1 MENASKALLM
11 AAGVLITILIVSL
24 IIFARNRASDFY
36 NSDDAIDDTS
46 DVTKFNL
53 QFTNYERND
62 VKGVELISLSNKIA
76 DYNFRHSNAEGAK
89 NDEGYQFITLIV
101 DIGASNS
108 AADPFKYGDNSVLF
122 GNQTVFTQSGV
133 SNAFSNINSEMYR
146 AENTYGKKNLRNLAK
161 AIYVVFPNKSVEDI
175 TDFDKL
181 SSVKKFKEITS
192 SKDVGLETYKTL
204 YDNVKN
210 CDLNDTAK
218 VITQFNTIQTIFKD
232 VSLKYYEYTQFKK
245 GIFKYK
251 ENSTR
256 YAENGRIISMEFDF
270 TGKVE

>member
-11 AAGVLITILIVSL
+11 AAGVLITILIISL
-24 IIFARNRASDFY
+24 ILFARNRVADFY
-36 NSDDAIDDTS
+36 NSDDSIENTS

-53 QFTNYERND
+53 QFTNYERDD
-62 VKGVELISLSNKIA
+62 VKGVELISLSNKI
-76 DYNFRHSNAEGAK
+76 AEGAK

-108 AADPFKYGDNSVLF
+108 AADPFKYGDNRVLF

-161 AIYVVFPNKSVEDI
+161 AIYTVFPNKNINDI
-175 TDFDKL
+175 TDYEKL
-181 SSVKKFKEITS
+181 NSVKKFQEITS
-192 SKDVGLETYKTL
+192 SKDVSLETYKTL

>member
-11 AAGVLITILIVSL
+11 AAGVLITILIISL
-24 IIFARNRASDFY
+24 ILFARNRVADFY
-36 NSDDAIDDTS
+36 NSDDSIENTS

-53 QFTNYERND
+53 QFTNYERDD

-76 DYNFRHSNAEGAK
+76 DYNSRHSNAEGAK

-108 AADPFKYGDNSVLF
+108 AADPFKYGDNRVLF

-161 AIYVVFPNKSVEDI
+161 AIYTVFPNKNINDI
-175 TDFDKL
+175 TDYEKL
-181 SSVKKFKEITS
+181 NSVKKFQEITS
-192 SKDVGLETYKTL
+192 SKDVSNATYKNY
-204 YDNVKN
+204 YDKI
-210 CDLNDTAK
+210 DLNKTEQVNSKFK
-218 VITQFNTIQTIFKD
+218 VIQDNFKD
-232 VSLKYYEYTQFKK
+232 ISLKYYEYTQFKK
-245 GIFKYK
+245 GIFKYV
-251 ENSTR
+251 ENSTT
-256 YAENGRIISMEFDF
+256 YADNGRITKMEFRF

>member
-24 IIFARNRASDFY
+24 IIFARNKAADFY
-36 NSDDAIDDTS
+36 NSNDAIDDTS

-101 DIGASNS
+101 NLGTSSNDAS
-108 AADPFKYGDNSVLF
+108 DPLAYSGSRQLF
-122 GNQTVFTQSGV
+122 TATQYV
-133 SNAFSNINSEMYR
+133 QKDTSNAFADINDDMYE
-146 AENTYGKKNLRNLAK
+146 AENYFGKKNLRNLAK
-161 AIYVVFPNKSVEDI
+161 AIYTVFPNKSVGDI
-175 TDFDKL
+175 TDFEKL

-192 SKDVGLETYKTL
+192 SKDAGLDYKTF

-210 CDLNDTAK
+210 CDLNDTDK
-218 VITQFNTIQTIFKD
+218 VKTLFNEIQTKFKET
-232 VSLKYYEYTQFKK
+232 SINYYEYTQFKK

-256 YAENGRIISMEFDF
+256 YAENGRIISMEFEF
-270 TGKVE
+270 TGRVE

>member
-24 IIFARNRASDFY
+24 IIFARNKASDFY
-36 NSDDAIDDTS
+36 NSDDDIDDTS

-76 DYNFRHSNAEGAK
+76 DYNFRHSNADRAK
-89 NDEGYQFITLIV
+89 NDEGYQFITLTV
-101 DIGASNS
+101 NIGAT
-108 AADPFKYGDNSVLF
+108 DPFKYSDDDNSGLF
-122 GNQTVFTQSGV
+122 RNNQTVFRQSGV
-133 SNAFSNINSEMYR
+133 SNAFSSINDEMYQ
-146 AENTYGKKNLRNLAK
+146 AENNYGKNNLRNLAK
-161 AIYVVFPNKSVEDI
+161 AIYTVFPNKSVEYI

-192 SKDVGLETYKTL
+192 SKDAGLDYKTF

-210 CDLNDTAK
+210 CDLNKTAK
-218 VITQFNTIQTIFKD
+218 VNAQFNEIQTKFKEI
-232 VSLKYYEYTQFKK
+232 SIKYYEYTQFKK
-245 GIFKYK
+245 GIFEYK
-251 ENSTR
+251 ENSTS

-270 TGKVE
+270 TGRVE

>member
-76 DYNFRHSNAEGAK
+76 DYNFRHSNADEAK
-89 NDEGYQFITLIV
+89 NDEGYQFITLTV
-101 DIGASNS
+101 NIGAT
-108 AADPFKYGDNSVLF
+108 DPFKYGDDYNSGLF
-122 GNQTVFTQSGV
+122 RNKTVVFTQSGV
-133 SNAFSNINSEMYR
+133 SNAFADINDDMYQ
-146 AENTYGKKNLRNLAK
+146 AENEFGKKNLRNLAK
-161 AIYVVFPNKSVEDI
+161 AIYTVFPNKSVEYI
-175 TDFDKL
+175 TDFEKL

-192 SKDVGLETYKTL
+192 SKDAGEYKTY

-210 CDLNDTAK
+210 CDLNVTDK
-218 VITQFNTIQTIFKD
+218 VNEQFNMIQTNFKEI
-232 VSLKYYEYTQFKK
+232 SIKYYEYTQFKK
-245 GIFKYK
+245 GIFKFK
-251 ENSTR
+251 KDLTK
-256 YAENGRIISMEFDF
+256 YAENGRIISMGFDF
-270 TGKVE
+270 TGRVE